1 MLVSRALDALSGAV
15 KGAPPAPRRAQR
27 SGRRSAP
34 ATARSAPPRPA
45 PAPSAPPVARD
56 PRSTAQTVEVDPHAM
71 RDLRLRYAP
80 DRDGAPDAGE
90 IVWTWVPYAEKDGR
104 GKDRPVLVIA
114 AHGADR
120 AYAVK
125 LTSKPHDGDREYVSI
140 GSGPWDGQGRESWV
154 DLDQLYSVH
163 RDGMRREAAE
173 LDRERFARIA
183 AELSRR
189 YGWRA

>member
-1 MLVSRALDALSGAV
+1 MLVTRALGALAGAAQ
-15 KGAPPAPRRAQR
+15 GAPAAPRRASR
-27 SGRRSAP
+27 PTHDAGRRSAP
-34 ATARSAPPRPA
+34 AAVRPI
-45 PAPSAPPVARD
+45 PPVASD
-56 PRSTAQTVEVDPHAM
+56 AHSAAQTVEIDPRAV

-90 IVWTWVPYAEKDGR
+90 IVWTWVPYAENDGR

-125 LTSKPHDGDREYVSI
+125 LTSKSHDGDREYVSI
-140 GSGPWDGQGRESWV
+140 GAGPWDGQGRESWV

-163 RDGMRREAAE
+163 PEGMRREAAE
-173 LDRERFARIA
+173 LDRERFARV
-183 AELSRR
+183 AEELHRR